1 MVSLIDGYRPGFL
14 ETVYGPMRSGKT
26 QMFRYMIN
34 RLKYDFGIESRL
46 FKPVI
51 DGRNDG
57 IETKAGEKMEAI
69 SLPVDNP
76 GQIYDYIDGARLV
89 GVDEAQFFH
98 ENKLIETV
106 FSLLEDGRSV
116 IVSGLDTDAWRNP
129 FGAMPYLI
137 SVSNNSN
144 KMVTQCRNH
153 GCDYIAMFTHKL
165 GGDPQATVEVGDD
178 TYEPRCFRCHVIP
191 K

>member
-178 TYEPRCFRCHVIP
+178 IYEPRCFRCHVIP